1 MIKEKLLT
9 KKFKKYKKK
18 ITKKKNFFFNYRNDS
33 LIFS

>member
-9 KKFKKYKKK
+9 KKFKKYKKISK
-18 ITKKKNFFFNYRNDS
+18 KKKNFFLNYRNDS